1 MTIGEAIGYLLVGCV
16 VGPIARLLVPGE
28 DPMPIWMTI
37 VVGAVGAFLAGWI
50 LADAITPDN
59 DGIPWIASILGAI
72 ALVLIVR
79 ALRRTG
85 AGSPR
90 VT

>member
-1 MTIGEAIGYLLVGCV
+1 MTIGEAIGYVLVGCV

-50 LADAITPDN
+50 LADVNTPDN
-59 DGIPWIASILGAI
+59 DGVPWIASILGAI

-79 ALRRTG
+79 ALRG
-85 AGSPR
+85 AGSRR